1 LLYILFGQDS
11 FSLRES
17 LEEIKRDLGDPE
29 LLATN
34 TTILDG
40 QQLTLEQLRT
50 ATETIPFLA
59 EKRLV
64 IIQGLL
70 ERFEPKGRSA
80 RQRRAKKASGE
91 QNSPKS
97 FSTHISQIP
106 DSTVLVLIGNKVR
119 TNNPLLRALSGNAQ
133 VKTFPLLK
141 NTKLHY
147 WIQKRVTQEGG
158 SISSSAVDLL
168 AELVGNNLWIMAS
181 EINKLVLF
189 TSGRRIEA
197 EDVRAVVSY
206 AQETN
211 VFAMVDAI
219 LELKAGVAEQRLQ
232 QLLVSGAAPAYLMVM
247 LSRQVR
253 MIVRAKELRNQGKS
267 EAEIQDKLNLTSA
280 FALGKVLSQADRYST
295 TRLKEVY
302 YRLLETDLSI
312 KTGKYQGEL
321 ALNLLIAELCQG
333 QKSALGI

>member
-40 QQLTLEQLRT
+40 QQLTLEQLKT
-50 ATETIPFLA
+50 VSETIPFLA

-64 IIQGLL
+64 IVQGLL
-70 ERFEPKGRSA
+70 ERFEPKGRPA
-80 RQRRAKKASGE
+80 RQRRTKKASEG
-91 QNSPKS
+91 QNNHKS
-97 FSTHISQIP
+97 FSAYISQIP
-106 DSTVLVLIGNKVR
+106 DSTVLVLIGNRVS
-119 TNNPLLRALSGNAQ
+119 TNNPLLRALSTKAQ

-141 NTKLHY
+141 NTRLYH

-158 SISSSAVDLL
+158 SISSSAVNLL

-189 TSGRRIEA
+189 TAGRPIEE

-219 LELKAGVAEQRLQ
+219 LELKAGMAEQRLQ
-232 QLLVSGAAPAYLMVM
+232 QLLISGAAPAYLMVM
-247 LSRQVR
+247 LSRQVQR
-253 MIVRAKELRNQGKS
+253 IVRAKELRNQGKS
-267 EAEIQDKLNLTSA
+267 EAEIQDKLNLTSG
-280 FALGKVLSQADRYST
+280 FTLRKVLGQADRYSM

-302 YRLLETDLSI
+302 HKLLETDLSI
-312 KTGKYQGEL
+312 KTGKYQGKL

-333 QKSALGI
+333 QRV